1 MTTYEKS
8 AYEKLRDKRI
18 RQNEERMKQLGLDV
32 SPLKRQLKA
41 RATKRRHASN
51 ATGKHTKQGQERRSR
66 RLAFATNRGQERRS
80 RRLASAAVATTKK
93 KAKQRDDDLVILGY
107 QDEVTRQRDYY
118 DDNDDDNDGGGG
130 GDGNNAT
137 VYQQPRR
144 RNRRIAAEKLDLS
157 AKDRKLLGGI
167 EIERFLAKFREYLEF
182 ENKISEPNVRNV
194 MRQATKFVHG
204 EGVRYDSKVPGYS
217 WPPGCYF
224 MKGRSLKPMD
234 DITELMKE
242 GQKCED
248 EWGRDHGNGWLISHP
263 FKKLH
268 LFQEFIL
275 ENPKFLK
282 AKIRIKF

>member
-1 MTTYEKS
+1 
-8 AYEKLRDKRI
+8 
-18 RQNEERMKQLGLDV
+18 MKQLGLDV

-118 DDNDDDNDGGGG
+118 DDNGDDNGGDDDS
-130 GDGNNAT
+130 NNAP

-167 EIERFLAKFREYLEF
+167 EVERFLAKFREYLEF

-204 EGVRYDSKVPGYS
+204 EGVRYDVSLVARVYV
-217 WPPGCYF
+217 WIHTCTNRHGC
-224 MKGRSLKPMD
+224 S
-234 DITELMKE
+234 
-242 GQKCED
+242 Q
-248 EWGRDHGNGWLISHP
+248 
-263 FKKLH
+263 
-268 LFQEFIL
+268 
-275 ENPKFLK
+275 
-282 AKIRIKF
+282 